1 MNDLRDKLIQAHQD
15 NRFLDAV
22 YRLSLQD
29 GDNLP
34 NVLVDL
40 HNTSTVDVVAAFS
53 TLRKSRTKPDFFL
66 TRWMLEKA
74 LSELDANVLSVM
86 ECVIHLTKEAGEDL
100 AAGTLIDSYS
110 EFCAKTPSRPQKA
123 LELIENNTRELMN
136 LLAPTLSAGARHD
149 VVLYTQKALE
159 FTNHPDLEM
168 RKRAIYSLGG
178 IRYQTEDA
186 LVETAI
192 KRITETVD
200 LEDDDHLLSNALYS
214 AFKISTRHTSIAGE
228 IADIFDKAL
237 KKGSDITLHMASEIF
252 GLSASK
258 VSPSLLKILITH
270 LSNVDPEHISTL
282 NNIDLG
288 LNTLLSGQSPD
299 IGIAF
304 LEQLLVT
311 RNVKMEA
318 LDSVA
323 LLLSENKNG
332 LLDCLMTRWLLKGDQ
347 ALCTTFH
354 KIIRPGRNNNI
365 ILKIAPDELTRT
377 DSIHLIFLA
386 RKAIGYFF
394 FRPVTATSIL
404 LSLFSFTE
412 DEQTVSE
419 ITQLIFDPL
428 LLNYPGQ
435 VGDYLE
441 EQCNTDNASI
451 NAVSKQ
457 AIQAYKNYVEDIGSA
472 ATLSEHHPPMTNRE
486 AFRRH
491 YSQRMHQSI
500 REAEKQS
507 VLMPLVKKSTL
518 LYGTK
523 FIHYIGEPHGR
534 NRRMEMPLPE
544 HSVSVEMPRIHN
556 IDPFGLDYML
566 RIFKHEQISV

>member
-1 MNDLRDKLIQAHQD
+1 MDELREKLVQAHQD
-15 NRFLDAV
+15 NRFLDIV
-22 YRLSLQD
+22 YELSLRD
-29 GDNLP
+29 RDNVSRALI
-34 NVLVDL
+34 DI
-40 HNTSTVDVVAAFS
+40 HNTSTIDIVAAFRM
-53 TLRKSRTKPDFFL
+53 LRNNRSGPDFFL

-100 AAGTLIDSYS
+100 AAGTLINSYI
-110 EFCAKTPSRPQKA
+110 EFCAMTPSRPQKA

-192 KRITETVD
+192 KRITETVN
-200 LEDDDHLLSNALYS
+200 LEDDDHLLANALNS
-214 AFKISTRHTSIAGE
+214 AFKISTRHTSIADE
-228 IADIFDKAL
+228 VADIFDKVL
-237 KKGSDITLHMASEIF
+237 KKGSDITLHMASEVF
-252 GLSASK
+252 GFSANK

-270 LSNVDPEHISTL
+270 LSNVHPEHISTL

-288 LNTLLSGQSPD
+288 LKTLLSGQSPD
-299 IGIAF
+299 TGIAF

-311 RNVKMEA
+311 RNVKMES

-365 ILKIAPDELTRT
+365 ILKIAPDELTHT

-386 RKAIGYFF
+386 KKAIGYFF

-412 DEQTVSE
+412 DEQTASE
-419 ITQLIFDPL
+419 IAQLIFDPL

-435 VGDYLE
+435 VGDYLK
-441 EQCNTDNASI
+441 EQCNTDNASV
-451 NAVSKQ
+451 NAASQ
-457 AIQAYKNYVEDIGSA
+457 QSIEAYKKYVEDIGSA
-472 ATLSEHHPPMTNRE
+472 TTLSEHHPPMTNRE

-491 YSQRMHQSI
+491 HSQRMHQSI

-523 FIHYIGEPHGR
+523 FIHYIGEPHRR
-534 NRRMEMPLPE
+534 NRLMEMPLPE

-556 IDPFGLDYML
+556 IDPVALDGML
-566 RIFKHEQISV
+566 HIFKYEKISA